1 MKKTW
6 VEISR
11 ANLRH
16 NAAALNRWTGTA
28 KLMPVVKANAYGHGL
43 SQVVAALKGMA
54 AVRWFGC
61 DSLGEA
67 LKIRQA
73 GAKQPVLIMGYVPPD
88 RLPEVLRHGFSQVVY
103 NPETIDQLGRLA
115 GPRRP
120 ARLHLKIETG
130 TSRQGVWPRDLPRL
144 VRQISQY
151 PHLRIEGAST
161 HYANIEDTVDPSYAM
176 GQLKAFN
183 QAMERLAE
191 LGVKPEIKHTAA
203 SAAALLYPVTRLDLV
218 RTGIA
223 LYGLW
228 PSEPA
233 RQVVLANGG
242 PELKPALTW
251 KTTVAQVK
259 RLSKGTPVS
268 YGLTEKVKRD
278 SRVAVLPVGYWDGFD
293 RHLSSTGSALI
304 NGRPAKVIGR
314 VCMNMIVVDVTD
326 CGRVRVGDQ
335 AVLLGQQKKAK
346 ISAEQLAE
354 QIGTINYEV
363 VTRINPLIER
373 RLV

>member
-16 NAAALNRWTGTA
+16 NAAALNRWTGKA
-28 KLMPVVKANAYGHGL
+28 KLMPIVKANAYGHGL
-43 SQVVAALKGMA
+43 PQVVKALKGMS

-61 DSLGEA
+61 DSLDEA
-67 LKIRQA
+67 LQIRQS
-73 GAKQPVLIMGYVPPD
+73 GAKQPILIMGYVPPD
-88 RLPEVLRHGFSQVVY
+88 RLRQVLRNGFSQVAY
-103 NPETIDQLGRLA
+103 NFETIDQLGQLA
-115 GPRRP
+115 SARRP

-144 VRQISQY
+144 VRQIQQY
-151 PHLRIEGAST
+151 PHLMIEGAST

-176 GQLKAFN
+176 GQLKSFN
-183 QAMERLAE
+183 QALERLAG
-191 LGVKPEIKHTAA
+191 LGIRPEIRHTAA

-218 RTGIA
+218 RTGLA

-228 PSEPA
+228 PSEPT

-242 PELKPALTW
+242 PELKPAMTW
-251 KTTVAQVK
+251 KATVAQVK
-259 RLSKGTPVS
+259 RLPKGTPVS

-278 SRVAVLPVGYWDGFD
+278 SRVAVLPIGYWDGFD

-304 NGRPAKVIGR
+304 NGRPAKVLGR

-326 CGRVRVGDQ
+326 CGRVKAGDP
-335 AVLLGQQKKAK
+335 AVLLGRQKSAV
-346 ISAEQLAE
+346 ISAEEMAE
-354 QIGTINYEV
+354 RVGTINYEV

-373 RLV
+373 CLI